1 MTVRAA
7 LTIACAC
14 ALQCASPIRTSPI
27 RSAPVAQPV
36 ARESA
41 PATVSLAFTGD
52 VIFGRYREA
61 GFAAICQAECASPSS
76 LFAGVAP
83 LLEADIT
90 VGNLETPVVRALPA
104 AAPIDT
110 GKVFGATPAHVA
122 LLRAAGFDAMTVA
135 NNHWFDQ
142 RFDGVEQTPALLR
155 EQQIAPLGEAVRSAP
170 WIRVS
175 AVERAG
181 LRVGFVAFTS
191 VLNKPLVAG
200 RPMVPF
206 VEIDA
211 IERRVTTVVRDA
223 SRGHDLVVVL
233 AHWGEEYAA
242 APSPAQV
249 RAARALVD
257 AGASLV
263 IGHHPHVLQ
272 RIERYRGAVIAYS
285 LGNFLFDNPALS
297 QRETGVLRVRAR
309 RGCVE
314 RAAFYPAMIE
324 ERPWFHTTVAGERD
338 AHRINARLASLS
350 ADAALVEEG
359 GALVVPLAPCRSER
373 VDRAR

>member
-1 MTVRAA
+1 MVFACAAQCSSPARSVQPRAA
-7 LTIACAC
+7 
-14 ALQCASPIRTSPI
+14 
-27 RSAPVAQPV
+27 PV
-36 ARESA
+36 ARERTA
-41 PATVSLAFTGD
+41 ATVSLAFTGD
-52 VIFGRYREA
+52 VIFGRYRDA
-61 GFAAICQAECASPSS
+61 GFSAICPAECAPSSS
-76 LFAGVAP
+76 LFAAVAP
-83 LLEADIT
+83 LLDADIT

-104 AAPIDT
+104 RAPIDT

-142 RFDGVEQTPALLR
+142 RFEGVEQTPALLR

-170 WIRVS
+170 WIRVTS
-175 AVERAG
+175 VERAG

-206 VEIDA
+206 VEVDA
-211 IERRVTTVVRDA
+211 IERRVAAVVRDA
-223 SRGHDLVVVL
+223 SRAHDVVVAL
-233 AHWGEEYAA
+233 AHWGEEYAE

-263 IGHHPHVLQ
+263 VGHHPHVLQ
-272 RIERYRGAVIAYS
+272 RVERYRGAVIAYS

-309 RGCVE
+309 RGCLE
-314 RAAFYPAMIE
+314 RAGFYPAMIE
-324 ERPWFHTTVAGERD
+324 ARPWFHTTVADERD
-338 AHRINARLASLS
+338 AHRINARLAALS
-350 ADAALVEEG
+350 GDGALVEEG
-359 GALVVPLAPCRSER
+359 GALVVSLPPCGSQR
-373 VDRAR
+373 VDRGR

>member
-1 MTVRAA
+1 VTVRAA
-7 LTIACAC
+7 LTIACACAC
-14 ALQCASPIRTSPI
+14 ALQCASPIRTSRI
-27 RSAPVAQPV
+27 RTAPVAQPV
-36 ARESA
+36 ALESA
-41 PATVSLAFTGD
+41 TATVSLAFTGD
-52 VIFGRYREA
+52 VIFGRYRDD
-61 GFAAICQAECASPSS
+61 GFAAICQADCASPSS
-76 LFAGVAP
+76 LFAAVAP

-104 AAPIDT
+104 SAPIDT

-122 LLRAAGFDAMTVA
+122 LLRAEGFDAMCVA

-142 RFDGVEQTPALLR
+142 RFEGVAQTPAVLR
-155 EQQIAPLGEAVRSAP
+155 EHGIAPLGEAVRAAP

-175 AVERAG
+175 SLDRAG

-211 IERRVTTVVRDA
+211 IERRVAAVVREA
-223 SRGHDLVVVL
+223 SRGHDLVVAL
-233 AHWGEEYAA
+233 AHWGEEYAD
-242 APSPAQV
+242 APSLAQV

-263 IGHHPHVLQ
+263 VGHHPHVLQ

-309 RGCVE
+309 RFI
-314 RAAFYPAMIE
+314 R
-324 ERPWFHTTVAGERD
+324 R
-338 AHRINARLASLS
+338 
-350 ADAALVEEG
+350 
-359 GALVVPLAPCRSER
+359 
-373 VDRAR
+373 